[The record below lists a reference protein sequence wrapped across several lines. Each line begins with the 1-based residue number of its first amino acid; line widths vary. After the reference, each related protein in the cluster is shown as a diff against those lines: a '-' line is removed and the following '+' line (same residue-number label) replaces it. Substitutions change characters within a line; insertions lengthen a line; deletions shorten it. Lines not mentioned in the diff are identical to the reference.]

1 MSGAEVIQQLF
12 GAMESGNM
20 EAAKSL
26 VHEDFVMEWP
36 QSGERFRG
44 RDNALGALSVQSDR
58 PEMEGEPRIVGSGDV
73 WVAQMKLRYASG
85 LNHYVGVFELRDGK
99 LARSTEYFGT
109 PFPLKE
115 QRARFA
121 EKA

>member
-12 GAMESGNM
+12 GALESGDM
-20 EAAKSL
+20 EAAKAL

-44 RDNALGALSVQSDR
+44 RDNALGALSVQADR
-58 PEMEGEPRIVGSGDV
+58 PEAEGEPQIVGSGDV
-73 WVAQMKLRYASG
+73 WVMQMRLRYASG

-109 PFPLKE
+109 PFPP
-115 QRARFA
+115 QDARARFA
-121 EKA
+121 EKT

>member
-12 GAMESGNM
+12 GAMESGNLD
-20 EAAKSL
+20 AAKAL

-36 QSGERFRG
+36 QSGESFRG
-44 RDNALGALSVQSDR
+44 RDNALGALSVQDDR

-99 LARSTEYFGT
+99 LVRSTEYFGT
-109 PFPLKE
+109 PFPAKPA
-115 QRARFA
+115 RARFA
-121 EKA
+121 ERA